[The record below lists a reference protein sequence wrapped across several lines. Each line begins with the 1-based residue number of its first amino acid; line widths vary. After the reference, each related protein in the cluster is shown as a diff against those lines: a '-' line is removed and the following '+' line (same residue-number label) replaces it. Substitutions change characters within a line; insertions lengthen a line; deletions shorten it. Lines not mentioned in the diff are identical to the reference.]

1 MVHLKRYSKKFTA
14 LEKEF
19 MDMALNPNKL
29 TQLWEILDANGNG
42 IVSLAELDRVIVFKY
57 PQLNNKKALMRAFK
71 QTVVY
76 EGNGDEYIQ
85 SDELPQLL
93 VNLFYF
99 NKLYAAFID
108 IDQDFDKRLDLREFL
123 RGAKTLGLK
132 MKKKQLKREFEEM
145 DANSGGI
152 VLFDEFC
159 AWYTKKIN
167 PERLIATCTTKF
179 ADKFPRKYT
188 DISKL

>member
-1 MVHLKRYSKKFTA
+1 MVHLNRYSKKFA
-14 LEKEF
+14 VLEKEF
-19 MDMALNPNKL
+19 MELALNPSKL
-29 TQLWEILDANGNG
+29 EQLWLILDANGNG

-93 VNLFYF
+93 SNLFYF

-108 IDQDFDKRLDLREFL
+108 IDQDFDKRLDIQEFL
-123 RGAKTLGLK
+123 KGAKKLGLK
-132 MKKKQLKREFEEM
+132 MKKKELKKEFEEM

-159 AWYTKKIN
+159 AWYTKKTN

-179 ADKFPRKYT
+179 AEKFPRKYT